1 MRKKGT
7 PAAILLIALAALGG
21 TASSGQQMDV
31 SGSYYRTFNASTS
44 GVQTQQT
51 TTNSSGGVAGWRQ
64 IRSPLFGYEMS
75 FSFNPENQT
84 FSPAAVCGL
93 LCRNT
98 TTPLTVH
105 VMEIAGDWI
114 ASANFGAFRPF
125 VLGGLG
131 VMVFAPSANAIA
143 PDTNTVARVAY
154 LGGGGADIRLQPR
167 FGLRLQYR
175 ESFYKAPDLL
185 PVYPSTGKYTQT
197 GEPMAGVYIRLGALP
212 KAH

>member
-7 PAAILLIALAALGG
+7 PAVIALIAAAALSGSAALG
-21 TASSGQQMDV
+21 QQTDL
-31 SGSYYRTFNASTS
+31 SGSFYKTFNGSTT
-44 GVQTQQT
+44 GNDTEQT
-51 TTNSSGGVAGWRQ
+51 TTNSSGGVVAWRQ
-64 IRSPLFGYEMS
+64 VRRPLLGYEMS
-75 FSFNPENQT
+75 FGINPEDQT
-84 FSPAAVCGL
+84 FSPPKGACGL
-93 LCRNT
+93 LCNNK
-98 TTPLTVH
+98 TTPIKALDF
-105 VMEIAGDWI
+105 EIAGDWI

-131 VMVFAPSANAIA
+131 VMVFSPRTSVL
-143 PDTNTVARVAY
+143 DTNTVARVAY
-154 LGGGGADIRLQPR
+154 VGGGGADIQLQPR

-197 GEPMAGVYIRLGALP
+197 GEPMVGVFIRLGALP